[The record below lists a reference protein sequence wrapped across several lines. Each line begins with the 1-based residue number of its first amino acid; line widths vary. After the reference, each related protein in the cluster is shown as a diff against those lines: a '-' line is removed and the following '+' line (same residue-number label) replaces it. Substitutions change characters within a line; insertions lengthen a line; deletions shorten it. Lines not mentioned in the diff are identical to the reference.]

1 MTGVTIRPQELDA
14 VIFDVDGVVTDTASV
29 HFAAW
34 KETFDAYLRVRADR
48 GAGAFEP
55 FTEADYLAYVDGK
68 PRYDGVRSFLGSR
81 GIDLPEGDPT
91 DPAQRETIRGIGNRK
106 NAAFVRWLDQHEVE
120 PYPSTV
126 RVLHELRDR
135 GVRLGVI
142 SASRNAEA
150 VLRSAGVLDLFD
162 ARVDGRVA
170 EDLDL
175 PGKPDP
181 AVFLEA
187 ARRLDVATDRAAV
200 VEDAQAGCEA
210 GRRGG
215 FALVIGVDRGDQRE
229 ELLAHGADVVVE
241 DLEEVTVA

>member
-1 MTGVTIRPQELDA
+1 MAGVTIDPQELDA

-34 KETFDAYLRVRADR
+34 KETFDAYLRTRADV
-48 GAGAFEP
+48 GAFEP

-81 GIDLPEGDPT
+81 GIDLPEGDPD
-91 DPAQRETIRGIGNRK
+91 DPPERETIRGVGNRK
-106 NAAFVRWLDQHEVE
+106 NGAFVRWLDQHQVE

-126 RVLHELRDR
+126 RVLRELRER
-135 GVRLGVI
+135 GVGLGVI
-142 SASRNAEA
+142 SASRNAET
-150 VLRSAGVLDLFD
+150 VLRSAGVLELFD
-162 ARVDGRVA
+162 ARVDGQVA
-170 EDLDL
+170 DDLGL

-187 ARRLDVATDRAAV
+187 ARRLDAGPDRAAI
-200 VEDAQAGCEA
+200 VEDARAGCEA

-215 FALVIGVDRGDQRE
+215 FALVIGVDRGDQRD

>member
-1 MTGVTIRPQELDA
+1 MPATIDPERFDA
-14 VIFDVDGVVTDTASV
+14 AIFDVDGVVTDTASA

-34 KETFDAYLRVRADR
+34 KRIFDDYLRVRADR
-48 GAGAFEP
+48 GEGRFAE
-55 FTEADYLAYVDGK
+55 FTEEDYLTYVDGK

-81 GIDLPEGDPT
+81 GVELPEGDPA
-91 DPAQRETIRGIGNRK
+91 DPPERESIRGIGNRK
-106 NAAFVRWLDQHEVE
+106 NDAFLGWLEDHRVD

-135 GVRLGVI
+135 GVATGVI
-142 SASRNAEA
+142 SASRNAKA
-150 VLRSAGVLDLFD
+150 VLESAEVLDLFD
-162 ARVDGRVA
+162 TRVDGEVA
-170 EDLDL
+170 AELGL

-187 ARRLDVATDRAAV
+187 ARRLDASPERSVV

-215 FALVIGVDRGDQRE
+215 FGLVIGVNRADQRE
-229 ELLAHGADVVVE
+229 ELLAHGADVVVA
-241 DLEEVTVA
+241 DLEEVTVV

>member
-1 MTGVTIRPQELDA
+1 MAGVTIDPQELDA

-34 KETFDAYLRVRADR
+34 KETFNAYLRTRAD
-48 GAGAFEP
+48 AGAFEP

-81 GIDLPEGDPT
+81 GIDLPEGDPD
-91 DPAQRETIRGIGNRK
+91 DPPERETIRGVGNRK
-106 NAAFVRWLDQHEVE
+106 NGAFVRWLDQHRVE

-126 RVLHELRDR
+126 RVLRELRER
-135 GVRLGVI
+135 GVGLGVI
-142 SASRNAEA
+142 SASRNAET
-150 VLRSAGVLDLFD
+150 VLRSAGVLELFD
-162 ARVDGRVA
+162 ARVDGQVA
-170 EDLDL
+170 DDLGL

-187 ARRLDVATDRAAV
+187 ARRLDVDPDRAAI

-215 FALVIGVDRGDQRE
+215 FALVIGVDRGDQRD

-241 DLEEVTVA
+241 DLEEVAVA

>member
-1 MTGVTIRPQELDA
+1 MAAVTIDPQELDA
-14 VIFDVDGVVTDTASV
+14 VVFDVDGVVTDTASV

-34 KETFDAYLRVRADR
+34 KETFDAYLRDRAES
-48 GAGAFEP
+48 GLAFDP

-68 PRYDGVRSFLGSR
+68 PRYDGVRSFLDSR
-81 GIDLPEGDPT
+81 GIELPEGDPD
-91 DPAQRETIRGIGNRK
+91 DPPELQTIRGIGNRK
-106 NAAFVRWLDQHEVE
+106 NGAFVRWLDQNEVE

-126 RVLHELRDR
+126 RVLRELRQR
-135 GVRLGVI
+135 GVGLGVI

-150 VLRSAGVLDLFD
+150 VLRSAGVLELFD

-170 EDLDL
+170 DELGL

-187 ARRLDVATDRAAV
+187 VRRLDVAPDRAAI
-200 VEDAQAGCEA
+200 VEDAQAGCAA

-229 ELLAHGADVVVE
+229 ALLEHGADVVVE
-241 DLEEVTVA
+241 DLEEVTVV

>member
-1 MTGVTIRPQELDA
+1 MAVTIDPERFGA
-14 VIFDVDGVVTDTASV
+14 VIFDVDGVVTDTASA

-34 KETFDAYLRVRADR
+34 KRIFDDHLRVRADR
-48 GAGAFEP
+48 GEGGFEAFNEQ
-55 FTEADYLAYVDGK
+55 DYLAYVDGK

-81 GIDLPEGDPT
+81 GVELPEGDPA
-91 DPAQRETIRGIGNRK
+91 DPAERESIHGIGNRK
-106 NAAFVRWLDQHEVE
+106 NDAFLGWLEDHRVD

-135 GVRLGVI
+135 GIATGVI
-142 SASRNAEA
+142 SASRNAKA
-150 VLRSAGVLDLFD
+150 VLESAEVLDLFD
-162 ARVDGRVA
+162 TRVDGEVA
-170 EDLDL
+170 AELGL

-187 ARRLDVATDRAAV
+187 ARRLDASPDRSVV

-215 FALVIGVDRGDQRE
+215 FGLVIGVNRGDQRE
-229 ELLAHGADVVVE
+229 ALLAHGADVVVD
-241 DLEEVTVA
+241 DLEEVTVV